1 MYARLSSNVIRISAL
16 VIVFVLSAC
25 GENATT
31 EKISEGIIEFK
42 ATPVNPKSSMSMM
55 FPDKMTVKFNSNY
68 TLAELEAGVGAMH
81 IGFLSD
87 AKNKTFTN
95 MVSFL
100 DKRAAVL
107 DSSAIKLRNYYLP
120 DYTVTETKEL
130 KKIAGYNCQKA
141 ILKFTDGSP
150 DLEVWYTKDL
160 NIINPNWSNAYYKI
174 DGVLMDYKLKKFGL
188 ELHFTASTVQQ
199 AKIDSTVFTVPA
211 EYKIISEDELDQRLQ
226 GFF

>member
-1 MYARLSSNVIRISAL
+1 MFRVAAIAVIIVSA
-16 VIVFVLSAC
+16 SC
-25 GENATT
+25 SGDSTT
-31 EKISEGIIEFK
+31 KKISEGIIEFK

-55 FPDKMTVKFNSNY
+55 FPDKMTVKFNSNFI
-68 TLAELEAGVGAMH
+68 LAELDAGVGAMH
-81 IGFLSD
+81 IAFLAD

-120 DYTVTETKEL
+120 DYTVTETKEQ
-130 KKIAGYNCQKA
+130 KKIAGYNCKKA

-160 NIINPNWSNAYYKI
+160 NIVNPNWSNAYYKI

-188 ELHFTASTVQQ
+188 ELHFTASTVQE
-199 AKIDSTVFTVPA
+199 AKIDSTVFTVPV
-211 EYKIISEDELDQRLQ
+211 EYKVISEDELDQRLQ